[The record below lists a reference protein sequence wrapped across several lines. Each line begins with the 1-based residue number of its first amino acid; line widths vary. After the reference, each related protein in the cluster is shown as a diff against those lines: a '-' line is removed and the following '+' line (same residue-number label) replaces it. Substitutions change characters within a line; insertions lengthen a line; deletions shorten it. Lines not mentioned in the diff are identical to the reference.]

1 MKSVTDMTIKE
12 TRVQVVSVAN
22 KYIYI
27 FIYVHVYIYIDTY
40 PV

>member
-27 FIYVHVYIYIDTY
+27 FIHVYIYIDTY